1 MTEIRTLDGE
11 RPAERRIRISGR
23 FDFEGHRAFRDAY
36 EQAEGVRRFVVDLS
50 ATEYVDSAGLGMLLL
65 LREHARRHGAG
76 VVLSR
81 ASPAVER
88 ILRIACFHELFEM
101 TQE

>member
-1 MTEIRTLDGE
+1 MTEIRSQEGNAPGE
-11 RPAERRIRISGR
+11 LRIRVDGR

-50 ATEYVDSAGLGMLLL
+50 GADYVDSAGLGMLLL
-65 LREHARRHGAG
+65 LREHARHNGASVALAG
-76 VVLSR
+76 
-81 ASPAVER
+81 ASAGVER

-101 TQE
+101 TRE